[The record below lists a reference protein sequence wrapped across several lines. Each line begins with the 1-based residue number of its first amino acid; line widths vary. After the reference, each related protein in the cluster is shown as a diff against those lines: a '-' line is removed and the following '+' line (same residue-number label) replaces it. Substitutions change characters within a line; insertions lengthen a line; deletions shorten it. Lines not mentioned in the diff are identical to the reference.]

1 MTFHTLVP
9 PQCTIGMKYAF
20 GVAIIRLRGIAGEPG
35 FAVDTSLARLNPW
48 YQGHYLRALV
58 PQQRAIYAAES

>member
-20 GVAIIRLRGIAGEPG
+20 GVSIIRLRGIAGEPG
-35 FAVDTSLARLNPW
+35 FAVGTALARVNPR

-58 PQQRAIYAAES
+58 PPQHAIYAGES